1 MVWDS
6 FLRNFHG
13 FSSILFSSRLVS
25 SLCTPNLL
33 SHQEHHGRCSW
44 SLPWDSEGREIHPMG
59 VSKNRDTPKRMV
71 YFRENPIFKWMIWGE
86 TPVFSETSMWGFYS
100 CFLFKIFTGNCE
112 FFPTIMEHVF
122 LSFGGH
128 WIIIFCQDF
137 AELYS
142 KKQNNYTI
150 ASQVCLKMFKL

>member
-71 YFRENPIFKWMIWGE
+71 YFRENPIFKWMIGGKPPYFRKHPCE
-86 TPVFSETSMWGFYS
+86 VFIPVFCLKYLLEIVS
-100 CFLFKIFTGNCE
+100 

>member
-71 YFRENPIFKWMIWGE
+71 YFRENPIFKWMIGGKPPYFRKHPCE
-86 TPVFSETSMWGFYS
+86 VFIPVF
-100 CFLFKIFTGNCE
+100 
-112 FFPTIMEHVF
+112 
-122 LSFGGH
+122 
-128 WIIIFCQDF
+128 
-137 AELYS
+137 
-142 KKQNNYTI
+142 
-150 ASQVCLKMFKL
+150 CLKYLLEIVSFFSNHHGTCVFIFWWTLNHHFLPRFRWVVFEKTK